1 MALRFATQAAPKIAQ
16 YLKLLVPKSGTE
28 AALRFGP
35 DLLFAAANAAIAPE
49 GTSKE
54 DRAKL
59 AGEDLAIGLGASI
72 LGQLGGAG
80 LGRAMA
86 GKRFAAMNAADR
98 AKLGSAMTFG
108 DIAAGPLNMI
118 APRPI
123 MEDVYQRAALE
134 AQEQQQAEMQGQLQ
148 EREQALIQ
156 ALLGSGL
163 LLK

>member
-1 MALRFATQAAPKIAQ
+1 MLRLLQRGQA
-16 YLKLLVPKSGTE
+16 G
-28 AALRFGP
+28 
-35 DLLFAAANAAIAPE
+35 
-49 GTSKE
+49 E

-59 AGEDLAIGLGASI
+59 AAEDLAIGLGASI

-80 LGRAMA
+80 IGRAMV
-86 GKRFAAMNAADR
+86 GKRFGAMNAADKER
-98 AKLGSAMTFG
+98 LGSAMTFG
-108 DIAAGPLNMI
+108 DIAAGPLNMV

>member
-1 MALRFATQAAPKIAQ
+1 MIRFATQAAPKIAK
-16 YLKLLVPKSGTE
+16 YLKLLVPKTGTE

-49 GTSKE
+49 GTSRE
-54 DRAKL
+54 DRGKL
-59 AGEDLAIGLGASI
+59 AAEDLAIGLGASV
-72 LGQLGGAG
+72 LGQMAGAG
-80 LGRAMA
+80 IGRAMV
-86 GKRFAAMNAADR
+86 GKRFAAMNAADKAR
-98 AKLGSAMTFG
+98 LGSAMTFG
-108 DIAAGPLNMI
+108 DIAAGPLNMV

-123 MEDVYQRAALE
+123 MEDIYQQAALE
-134 AQEQQQAEMQGQLQ
+134 AQEQQQAETQSQLQ